1 MRFVAPPVQ
10 SCLIKNFPLKLLS
23 ISIFLTLGQ
32 TSFAYDFSI
41 PETPTLPT
49 NLPDK
54 VLNVDSSTTPNAPS
68 GNPIS
73 GSGDWYGPTDNT
85 ITNNDVH
92 IAIQADNRVI
102 GGWSTEDSE
111 TVYFNRA
118 VLKKDS
124 RVLGIYGGYSLSG
137 NTENNI
143 VEVFGVTSTN
153 GGPEVYG
160 GYSNNKGDA
169 IKNIVFIHSGATV
182 YGNIGGGKAEKAGR
196 AEGNIV
202 VIEQNAEVTGS
213 VNGGI
218 GEFGAFDNSVFV
230 LGTVK
235 GTGYWLYGGQ
245 AGNNSTSNGNTV
257 YIGSSGVVEGHVFAA
272 YAPRGTASDN
282 ILIIDNAHIGGNA
295 GAVNAAI
302 LTSWTT
308 ADYTQGTG
316 NELHMLGNTIV
327 EGGAGAH
334 FDGAQL
340 NGGRGYNSLV
350 HINGTVT
357 VGSLSSFDQLI
368 FELTNDNVQTAALT
382 ITNEHDVIYGAD
394 PILDLTSVSTVING
408 DALNDST
415 SGAKLIQLT
424 ENESLKL
431 LVDDKTTFSDE
442 TNVFVDQTW
451 LVSDAIAADGG
462 IQIDEVNIDPEG
474 NIVTSLDG
482 VETIL
487 GKKEEK
493 IVKPTVESRTLS
505 ESFLGTI
512 AFVNQGAEFIADE
525 GIRAMAVAASS
536 NGVSA
541 FGAIHGGTSKYE
553 TGSHVDVDG
562 VTLATGA
569 TTKVG
574 NLMLAGFIEAGW
586 ASSESHVPRADGDGD
601 HDYYGIGLASRYS
614 FNSPFYV
621 DGSLRFG
628 KTSTEFNGTYAK
640 DAATYDAD
648 GLYGSMHIGA
658 GYVFNLM
665 DQLDLDV
672 YGRYVFTYLEGDKVD
687 LGGNNGSLDMEN
699 TKTHAFR
706 VGARLNGDIN
716 ENAAWRFGLAYEHV
730 ADGDAKSD
738 LLASGLRV
746 PLDVPTLEGDTGVV
760 EAGFTMKPNTS
771 SPWSADFGV
780 KGYVGDREG
789 VTGNMLIRYAF

>member
-49 NLPDK
+49 NLPYK

-160 GYSNNKGDA
+160 GYSKNKGDA

-182 YGNIGGGKAEKAGR
+182 YGDIGGGKANKAGR

-202 VIEQNAEVTGS
+202 VIEQNAEVTGYI
-213 VNGGI
+213 NGGN
-218 GEFGAFDNSVFV
+218 GDLGAFNNSVFV
-230 LGTVK
+230 LGAVK
-235 GTGYWLYGGQ
+235 GTGYTLYGGQ
-245 AGNNSTSNGNTV
+245 AGTNNDSNGNTV
-257 YIGSSGVVEGHVFAA
+257 YIGPSGLVEGHVFAA
-272 YAPRGTASDN
+272 YAPHGTASDN
-282 ILIIDNAHIGGNA
+282 VLIIEDGTVQGNA
-295 GAVNAAI
+295 GAVNAYAGGI
-302 LTSWTT
+302 
-308 ADYTQGTG
+308 YTEGTG
-316 NELHMLGNTIV
+316 NELHLLGNAIV

-334 FDGAQL
+334 FDSWQENAT
-340 NGGRGYNSLV
+340 RGHNALV
-350 HINGTVT
+350 HVNGTVK
-357 VGSLSSFDQLI
+357 VGSLSGFDLLVL
-368 FELTNDNVQTAALT
+368 ELADDNVNTAAIT
-382 ITNEHDVIYGAD
+382 ITNEHDVIYEAD
-394 PILDLTSVSTVING
+394 PILDFTSVSTIING
-408 DALNDST
+408 DALTDPNN
-415 SGAKLIQLT
+415 GAKLIVSQ
-424 ENESLKL
+424 NQSLNL
-431 LVDDKTTFSDE
+431 MVDDKTTFSDE

-451 LVSDAIAADGG
+451 KVSDEIVADGG
-462 IQIDEVNIDPEG
+462 IQIDEVYIDPKG

-525 GIRAMAVAASS
+525 GIRAMTESASPDS
-536 NGVSA
+536 VSA
-541 FGAIHGGTSKYE
+541 FGAIHGGTYKYE

-569 TTKVG
+569 TTKIG

-586 ASSESHVPRADGDGD
+586 ASSESHVTNADGDGD
-601 HDYYGIGLASRYS
+601 HDYYGVGLATRYS
-614 FNSPFYV
+614 FNKPFYI
-621 DGSLRFG
+621 DGSLRLG
-628 KTSTEFNGTYAK
+628 KASTEFDGHYAK
-640 DAATYDAD
+640 DAAEYDAD
-648 GLYGSMHIGA
+648 SLYGSVHIGA

-665 DQLDLDV
+665 EQLDLDV
-672 YGRYVFTYLEGDKVD
+672 YGRYIFTYLEGDKVS

-706 VGARLNGDIN
+706 VGARLTGDIT
-716 ENAAWRFGLAYEHV
+716 ENATWRFGLAYEHV
-730 ADGDAKSD
+730 SDGDAKSD

-746 PLDVPTLEGDTGVV
+746 PLDVPTLEGNTGIV
-760 EAGFTMKPNTS
+760 EASFTVRPNAS
-771 SPWSADFGV
+771 SPWSANFGL

-789 VTGNMLIRYAF
+789 VTGNALIKYAF

>member
-1 MRFVAPPVQ
+1 
-10 SCLIKNFPLKLLS
+10 
-23 ISIFLTLGQ
+23 
-32 TSFAYDFSI
+32 
-41 PETPTLPT
+41 
-49 NLPDK
+49 
-54 VLNVDSSTTPNAPS
+54 
-68 GNPIS
+68 
-73 GSGDWYGPTDNT
+73 
-85 ITNNDVH
+85 
-92 IAIQADNRVI
+92 
-102 GGWSTEDSE
+102 
-111 TVYFNRA
+111 
-118 VLKKDS
+118 
-124 RVLGIYGGYSLSG
+124 
-137 NTENNI
+137 
-143 VEVFGVTSTN
+143 
-153 GGPEVYG
+153 
-160 GYSNNKGDA
+160 
-169 IKNIVFIHSGATV
+169 
-182 YGNIGGGKAEKAGR
+182 
-196 AEGNIV
+196 
-202 VIEQNAEVTGS
+202 
-213 VNGGI
+213 
-218 GEFGAFDNSVFV
+218 
-230 LGTVK
+230 
-235 GTGYWLYGGQ
+235 
-245 AGNNSTSNGNTV
+245 
-257 YIGSSGVVEGHVFAA
+257 
-272 YAPRGTASDN
+272 
-282 ILIIDNAHIGGNA
+282 
-295 GAVNAAI
+295 
-302 LTSWTT
+302 
-308 ADYTQGTG
+308 
-316 NELHMLGNTIV
+316 MLGNTIV

-350 HINGTVT
+350 HINGTVS

-665 DQLDLDV
+665 DLLDLDV